1 MRRTL
6 APFHPFLSW
15 SICMGLLGFAT
26 FVAMKHGLLAQ
37 FLSTDTSYI
46 SVIIAS
52 GFLLASLHAGRRA
65 WVVSSELSFAAQ
77 IDTKMTAASQVE
89 CDRDGRLHIDG
100 QPQKDCWL
108 TIHASRVAATSGHE
122 PGSRDALYAALER
135 EISGP
140 QENGWLI
147 ADMMVRLGLLGTVV
161 GFIVMLA
168 SMNGAQDFDIATL
181 RNMMTEMSA
190 GMRIALFTTLAG
202 ITSGLLLGIQY
213 RIAERGA
220 DALLSA
226 IAVATESK
234 LLPAITRGAS
244 E

>member
-1 MRRTL
+1 MHGKRQCGRSAML
-6 APFHPFLSW
+6 AQLPHDIGELLVG
-15 SICMGLLGFAT
+15 CAAAAKLLGDAGGEEL
-26 FVAMKHGLLAQ
+26 VLAELAIVLRDKLAGL
-37 FLSTDTSYI
+37 
-46 SVIIAS
+46 VIV
-52 GFLLASLHAGRRA
+52 RRA
-65 WVVSSELSFAAQ
+65 RAEADVVVVSIFVNPTQFNDPNDFEKYPRDDAA
-77 IDTKMTAASQVE
+77 D
-89 CDRDGRLHIDG
+89 D
-100 QPQKDCWL
+100 
-108 TIHASRVAATSGHE
+108 
-122 PGSRDALYAALER
+122 AALER
-135 EISGP
+135 EVSGP
-140 QENGWLI
+140 QENGWLV

-168 SMNGAQDFDIATL
+168 SMNGAQDFDLATL

-234 LLPAITRGAS
+234 LLPAIARGAS